1 MNDFN
6 DSNYNEQQQ
15 NEIQQEIEVH
25 EDLTKLMKKCVEYYR
40 KLCNNGYNSTNNTL
54 IIQLKSDQLNLFLDN
69 YSLNDIKNISK
80 ILKKFKY
87 FQHIFLTLKNSNSET
102 STLNISKK
110 YNNNSNQK
118 QKKAKNNLNTN
129 NNIKFSQKLLSINI
143 AVSDYL
149 KSCQSL
155 ITFNLDDLKISNEMC
170 NILSEGFQNNSSL
183 KALKIT
189 RCKFNLEGFE
199 ILIKGLFSH
208 ENIAFLDLSN
218 NNFSDKFGNII
229 SRLIT
234 RQTQRRDQIIWAY
247 GLRNEVPNNNEYA
260 NGLISISLRDN
271 NFSKDSAE
279 QISNSLGYDNYI
291 RCIDLNNNNLDK
303 NSCKKFIKMMRKNNC
318 LLTVD
323 LQNNPGYDEEIHA
336 RIVMKMSKNIKQ
348 LYINFMNGEYEK
360 EEFENL
366 KEFVDISFFDVDIPQ
381 EIIQIYNNEI
391 SGNNEEIDDK
401 NNNNNN
407 NNNNQD
413 EDVIQEENE
422 EDNNSKLQ
430 NSTQNN
436 VKISKNNSNQKKQ
449 DKNLIEK
456 ENQDL
461 MEENLQLKAEILKLR
476 AKDLKSSLKDKNDSK
491 ITENYERILRLLN
504 ELNLIENEEEE
515 ENENENENENEI
527 VEKIISDKKNNHQIK
542 EEELEESKKEDKKDE
557 ESNYN
562 MEAEPSEETNEI
574 KEDNKKNKKNE
585 EFNIAKLHQDIM
597 EMNQE
602 INPYAQLEQYGQY
615 YDVDDEDMYYGE
627 DNKMN
632 KSF

>member
-1 MNDFN
+1 MNYFN
-6 DSNYNEQQQ
+6 DSNFNEQQI
-15 NEIQQEIEVH
+15 EINQEIEVS
-25 EDLTKLMKKCVEYYR
+25 EDLSKLMKKCVEYYR
-40 KLCNNGYNSTNNTL
+40 KLCNNGYNSTNNSL
-54 IIQLKSDQLNLFLDN
+54 IIQLKSDQLNLYLDN

-87 FQHIFLTLKNSNSET
+87 FQHIFLSLKNSNSEA
-102 STLNISKK
+102 STLNVSK
-110 YNNNSNQK
+110 YNNNST
-118 QKKAKNNLNTN
+118 KKKKKSKNNINTN
-129 NNIKFSQKLLSINI
+129 DNLKISQKLLNINI

-149 KSCQSL
+149 KSCQNL
-155 ITFNLDDLKISNEMC
+155 ITFNLDDLNLSNEMC
-170 NILSEGFQNNSSL
+170 NILSDGFQNNSSL
-183 KALKIT
+183 KALRIT
-189 RCKFNLEGFE
+189 RCKFNLQDFE
-199 ILIKGLFSH
+199 ILLKGLFSH
-208 ENIAFLDLSN
+208 ENIAYLDLSN
-218 NNFSDKFGNII
+218 NNFNDKFGNII

-391 SGNNEEIDDK
+391 SGNNEEIEDK
-401 NNNNNN
+401 NNNNNNN

-430 NSTQNN
+430 NSTTQNN
-436 VKISKNNSNQKKQ
+436 LKNSKNNSNQKKTTT

-476 AKDLKSSLKDKNDSK
+476 ANDLKSSLKDKNDSK

-504 ELNLIENEEEE
+504 ELNLIENEEEPE
-515 ENENENENENEI
+515 EENEI
-527 VEKIISDKKNNHQIK
+527 VEKIISEKKNNPQIK
-542 EEELEESKKEDKKDE
+542 EEELEESKKEDKKE
-557 ESNYN
+557 EEANYN

-574 KEDNKKNKKNE
+574 KEDNKKNE
-585 EFNIAKLHQDIM
+585 AFNIAKLHQDIM

-602 INPYAQLEQYGQY
+602 INPYGQIEQYGQY

-627 DNKMN
+627 DNKIN